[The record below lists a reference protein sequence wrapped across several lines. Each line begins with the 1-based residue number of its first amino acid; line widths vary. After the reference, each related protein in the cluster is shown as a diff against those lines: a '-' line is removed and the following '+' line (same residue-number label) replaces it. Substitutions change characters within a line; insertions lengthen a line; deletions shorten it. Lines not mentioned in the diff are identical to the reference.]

1 MLTFKKI
8 GGQWRNFIAVDEDTL
23 KETSF
28 TKVKIL
34 IASKSQSKIEEEI
47 NMDANGRIHLVRV
60 FEESSSR
67 ILQSIPSHNYN
78 I

>member
-8 GGQWRNFIAVDEDTL
+8 GGQWGNFIAVDEDTL

-47 NMDANGRIHLVRV
+47 NMDANGRIHLV
-60 FEESSSR
+60 
-67 ILQSIPSHNYN
+67 
-78 I
+78 